1 MSWCSDCNKET
12 NDYYMVHN
20 HIWYS
25 VARQN
30 EMLCIPCLEKRLHRQ
45 LRAYDFTGA
54 PINYD
59 MRKWREWKTPPPR
72 DIRSNL
78 HKLRVNTL

>member
-1 MSWCSDCNKET
+1 MSWCYDCNKET
-12 NDYYMVHN
+12 NDYYMVHD

-30 EMLCIPCLEKRLHRQ
+30 EMLCIPCLEKRLKRQ

-54 PINYD
+54 PINYGCFGY
-59 MRKWREWKTPPPR
+59 TPT
-72 DIRSNL
+72 
-78 HKLRVNTL
+78 HQHRVNLL